1 MARLCTQCPLTRT
14 VLYIARFNQTNEG
27 RTEKQISGFAAL
39 DHPQI
44 IFYIY
49 ATNFNLMWYLN
60 FCWALKKNK
69 KQKTNNNLGP
79 GLSFKQHHHLDILVP
94 RETTS
99 AKRKKKKKC
108 CLDHS
113 ASLGGR

>member
-60 FCWALKKNK
+60 FCWALKK
-69 KQKTNNNLGP
+69 KQNR
-79 GLSFKQHHHLDILVP
+79 KQ
-94 RETTS
+94 TTTL
-99 AKRKKKKKC
+99 AQKKKKKNAVWTTQP
-108 CLDHS
+108 LLVGDDTRLS
-113 ASLGGR
+113 ATFSKQPKKHQQW